1 MSSTVPVTFTVTELR
16 RLHRAGNLLALAT
29 VEVDLDGV
37 ALTLHGVQVLRLPTG
52 RLQCRAPHYRAQIG
66 AWVPAV
72 TLPDELEVAIG
83 RDPRRVH
90 CMRLTRTSGGRSR
103 LKEPRSIATRYGKTA
118 TSYAAGI
125 AIAALSIGLNLC
137 ADQYSNANRCYS
149 VQMYTNINLPI
160 Q

>member
-52 RLQCRAPHYRAQIG
+52 RLQCRAPHYRAQTG

-90 CMRLTRTSGGRSR
+90 CMRLTRTSGHTHARNACVPLGRFFPCGAV
-103 LKEPRSIATRYGKTA
+103 PRRYRVPSLRGTA
-118 TSYAAGI
+118 ELAHDH
-125 AIAALSIGLNLC
+125 
-137 ADQYSNANRCYS
+137 DQWPS
-149 VQMYTNINLPI
+149 LD
-160 Q
+160 